1 VGLIEAIF
9 SGTFS
14 KVTSCPRASITT
26 NGSAV
31 SDSLAAG
38 AGFDSGLAA
47 GAAALVGSGATVA
60 TGAGSAIGSG
70 ALVGTDAG
78 ISEDEATRDTGSSFD
93 FESESEQATKI
104 NKDETSDIKIKL
116 NDFNTITVSPY

>member
-1 VGLIEAIF
+1 MEALSLKIAVPPAAYNISVAVGLIEAIF

-38 AGFDSGLAA
+38 AGFDAGLAA

-60 TGAGSAIGSG
+60 TGAGSAVGSG
-70 ALVGTDAG
+70 A
-78 ISEDEATRDTGSSFD
+78 
-93 FESESEQATKI
+93 
-104 NKDETSDIKIKL
+104 
-116 NDFNTITVSPY
+116 